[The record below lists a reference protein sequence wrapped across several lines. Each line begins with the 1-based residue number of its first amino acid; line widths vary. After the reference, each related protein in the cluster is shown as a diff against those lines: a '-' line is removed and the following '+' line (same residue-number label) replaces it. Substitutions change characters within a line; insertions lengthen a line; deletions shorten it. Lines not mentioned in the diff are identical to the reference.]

1 MPWNAY
7 LICDLPIFY
16 HINMWYA
23 YQFTLHNIHYQQKG
37 TTIYGMP
44 FCDMNPGNQEG
55 QRPNMGG
62 TGYPLSEIPICEFCK
77 IKVHPNK

>member
-1 MPWNAY
+1 
-7 LICDLPIFY
+7 
-16 HINMWYA
+16 MWYA